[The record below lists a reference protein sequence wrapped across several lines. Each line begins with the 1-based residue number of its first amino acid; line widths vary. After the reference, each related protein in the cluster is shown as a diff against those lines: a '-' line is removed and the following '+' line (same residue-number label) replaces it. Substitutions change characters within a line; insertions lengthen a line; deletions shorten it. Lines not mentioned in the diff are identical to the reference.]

1 MDAEIKSTASCFSP
15 SDGSVHSITTITAS
29 NPSPLSAQN
38 IVPGTPSVDT
48 PPPVKVESL
57 MPSFNSLPIRPSHAQ
72 HHKVMAIAAMPSS
85 LQHGGRRPFPPST
98 APRVGPGTPFR
109 NSYLTLTPSIP
120 LANNLEATKK
130 HTIDDL
136 DRFSDDEEGREDFEQ
151 QEALLYLEVARA
163 WGDVRK
169 LEQKLA
175 QARWDEV
182 NVTSRL
188 YKLQAVEAEK
198 RSDVAERRIGTIR
211 NSICM
216 AGGSLYN
223 TAQKRRCTSD
233 SDDSIIIYAGTCT
246 KAP

>member
-1 MDAEIKSTASCFSP
+1 MDAEIESTASCFPP
-15 SDGSVHSITTITAS
+15 SDGSVHSIATITAS
-29 NPSPLSAQN
+29 NPLPLSAQN

-57 MPSFNSLPIRPSHAQ
+57 MTSFNSLPIRPVYNVQVDS
-72 HHKVMAIAAMPSS
+72 
-85 LQHGGRRPFPPST
+85 PFPLP
-98 APRVGPGTPFR
+98 
-109 NSYLTLTPSIP
+109 LHLDIP

-136 DRFSDDEEGREDFEQ
+136 DRFGDDEEDREDFEQ

-163 WGDVRK
+163 RGDVRK

-175 QARWDEV
+175 QARWDKV

-198 RSDVAERRIGTIR
+198 RSNAAERRIGTIH
-211 NSICM
+211 NSIRM

-223 TAQKRRCTSD
+223 TAQKRRRTSD
-233 SDDSIIIYAGTCT
+233 SDDSIIIYVGMPSGSPEA
-246 KAP
+246 